1 MRRVLGEI
9 QINRGV
15 HDHSAEKQMID
26 TLLSVNLLIQRPIR
40 QVGGTAES
48 TQQPVIILI
57 ANTHGP
63 YLCRVLWAGCVFSVH
78 GACLFNVHIWEC
90 TWAEMHMEHVCMH
103 VCIGPKFA
111 SSVFTDPFYFIEAG
125 CSRWPW
131 TFPVPGGLGS
141 QLAPGISYLC

>member
-1 MRRVLGEI
+1 MITGRVVQSEESP
-9 QINRGV
+9 RG
-15 HDHSAEKQMID
+15 DSDQQRGARSPNLDSAEKQMID

-78 GACLFNVHIWEC
+78 GACLFNVHTWEC
-90 TWAEMHMEHVCMH
+90 TWAGMHMERVYAC
-103 VCIGPKFA
+103 VYRPKICI
-111 SSVFTDPFYFIEAG
+111 E
-125 CSRWPW
+125 C
-131 TFPVPGGLGS
+131 LH
-141 QLAPGISYLC
+141 